1 MWFIVAERLT
11 QITPPAATP
20 DQLSQRVEAAWSAV
34 PQEHIH
40 SLFESMSRRIPHV
53 AVVCSVIGKFGS
65 TSSFMAIYQQSSELY
80 PTAVRSIGMGITGA
94 VGCVAVVLAPYIVY
108 LANYAKYIP
117 FLVIGLVAV
126 TASMSATLLPET
138 LDEILPQTIQD
149 GETFGKDQRY
159 LMCKW

>member
-1 MWFIVAERLT
+1 
-11 QITPPAATP
+11 
-20 DQLSQRVEAAWSAV
+20 
-34 PQEHIH
+34 
-40 SLFESMSRRIPHV
+40 
-53 AVVCSVIGKFGS
+53 
-65 TSSFMAIYQQSSELY
+65 MAIYQQSSELY

-117 FLVIGLVAV
+117 FLIIGLVAV

-149 GETFGKDQRY
+149 GETFGKDQKY
-159 LMCKW
+159 LMCKWKRTKHSNPSTEDEYPKGSSTVTERIEDL

>member
-1 MWFIVAERLT
+1 
-11 QITPPAATP
+11 
-20 DQLSQRVEAAWSAV
+20 
-34 PQEHIH
+34 
-40 SLFESMSRRIPHV
+40 IPNV

-117 FLVIGLVAV
+117 FLIIGLVAV

-149 GETFGKDQRY
+149 GETFGRDQRY
-159 LMCKW
+159 LMCKWKRTKHSNPSTEDEYPKGSSTVTASIEDL